1 MLNPGLSRRPVSRY
15 ARFGT
20 IVAMLA
26 VALPIAL
33 FAQNRFSTITGSV
46 TDPSGGLL
54 PGVKVIAN
62 DTTRGARHEVVTN
75 RTGQF
80 ELIGLAEGPHVLQAS
95 LPGFQTFEQKLTL
108 DGQDLN
114 RNIQLRVGTLQ
125 ETISVT
131 RGGAPP
137 SFEGVRYSPKQA
149 ECGASPAGGGRNG
162 GTPLRIGGQIRQP
175 AKIRHVSPIYPDGS
189 SPGTVRM
196 EAVIGPNGFVQ
207 DTKVLNEAAPA
218 LAQAADDA
226 VRQWEFTPTLLNCV
240 AIPVIMTVTVDFN

>member
-1 MLNPGLSRRPVSRY
+1 
-15 ARFGT
+15 
-20 IVAMLA
+20 MLA
-26 VALPIAL
+26 IALPIAL
-33 FAQNRFSTITGSV
+33 FAQNRFSTLTGSV

-54 PGVKVIAN
+54 PGVKVAAI
-62 DTTRGARHEVVTN
+62 DSTRGARHEVVTN

-108 DGQDLN
+108 DGQDMN
-114 RNIQLRVGTLQ
+114 HRIQLRVGTLQ

-149 ECGASPAGGGRNG
+149 ECGASPAAGGRNG

-175 AKIRHVSPIYPDGS
+175 AKVRHVSPIYPEGS

-196 EAVIGPNGFVQ
+196 EAVIGPNGFVN
-207 DTKVLNEAAPA
+207 DTKILNEAPPA

-226 VRQWEFTPTLLNCV
+226 VRLWEFTPTLLNCV
-240 AIPVIMTVTVDFN
+240 PIPVIMTVTVDFN